1 MAELKLVIR
10 QSNGEQFEVTVPDSA
25 SVLDLKQA
33 CVEGAKL
40 EAENQ
45 RLIFKGNPLFEPLIF
60 LFRPYLKRRE
70 HRSLLWHPRW
80 HDRTFGQGKDRC
92 QLFPR

>member
-25 SVLDLKQA
+25 SVLELKQA

-40 EAENQ
+40 EAESQ
-45 RLIFKGNPLFEPLIF
+45 RLIFKGNPIF
-60 LFRPYLKRRE
+60 N
-70 HRSLLWHPRW
+70 H
-80 HDRTFGQGKDRC
+80 
-92 QLFPR
+92 